1 MADDLSLNPS
11 RDDFAALL
19 DASMGGRDFME
30 GTVVKGAVVGIE
42 KDFAIIDVGLKTE
55 GRVPVKEFGVDDE
68 GKATLK
74 VGDTVEVFLER
85 VENAM
90 GEAVISRDKARR
102 EEAWTRLEGVYEKN
116 EPVMGTIVGRVKG
129 GFTVDLGG
137 ASAFLPGSQVDI
149 RPVRDVGPLMGKEQ
163 PFAILKMDRP
173 RGNIVVS
180 RRAILEEARAEQRT
194 ELVSQLQEGEVR
206 EGVVKNITDYGAF
219 VDLGGIDGLL
229 HVTDMSWKRVNH
241 PSQVL
246 AVGDTVKVQIVK
258 INPDTQRISLGMKQL
273 QSDPW
278 DGVEAKYPVGAK
290 FTGRITNITDYGAFV
305 ELEPGVEGLVHVSEM
320 SWTKKNVH
328 PGKIVSTSQEVDVV
342 VLDVDPSKRRVSLGL
357 KQAMANPWDAF
368 VAAHP
373 IGSTVEGEVKNATE
387 FGLFIGLDN
396 DIDGMVHLSDLDW
409 STPGEEAIAKYNK
422 GDVVKARVLDVDV
435 EKERISLGIKQLAGD
450 PMEGDT
456 FRRGQTVT
464 VTVTEITSGG
474 IEVKFGDEDAPMTA
488 FIRKSDLSRDR
499 ADQRPERF
507 AVGDRVDAQ
516 VTQIDKAARRVS
528 LSIKALEMMEEKEAI
543 EQFGSSDSGASLGDI
558 LGAALRE
565 KAGKE

>member
-1 MADDLSLNPS
+1 MSLNPS
-11 RDDFAALL
+11 RDDFSALL
-19 DASMGGRDFME
+19 DESMGGRDFME
-30 GTVVKGAVVGIE
+30 GTVVKGIVVGIE

-55 GRVPVKEFGVDDE
+55 GRVSVKEFGVDED
-68 GKATLK
+68 GKSPIV
-74 VGDTVEVFLER
+74 VGATVEVFLER

-116 EPVMGTIVGRVKG
+116 EPVMGSIVGRVKG

-305 ELEPGVEGLVHVSEM
+305 ELEAGVEGLVHVSEM

-409 STPGEEAIAKYNK
+409 TVSGEEAIAKYNK
-422 GDVVKARVLDVDV
+422 GDMVKARVLDVDV

-450 PMEGDT
+450 PMQGDT
-456 FRRGQTVT
+456 YRSKQTVT

-474 IEVKFGDEDAPMTA
+474 IEVKFGDEEAPMTA

-516 VTQIDKAARRVS
+516 ITSIDKAARRVA
-528 LSIKALEMMEEKEAI
+528 LSIKALEMADEKEAI

-565 KAGKE
+565 KNAGKD